1 MNSPTANNS
10 CSGFFI
16 RIKKG
21 REQKMVKISF
31 IASGI
36 ILGLATISS
45 ASASIISRSF
55 LDQALTDYATT
66 TALDLK
72 ADKADVTDLSDKIG
86 GAWPYVR
93 EMSPGLNSLSLG
105 LYPIE
110 INLENASDL
119 VRFLFGGRIESG
131 IDQGG
136 VLSILGQSVL
146 VSGAYD
152 VNTGQIDDGFRSL
165 LQLTDGWTD
174 SESKTYLGV
183 KGLNDKIGT
192 LPSGDMRPSKG
203 LAFLVP
209 SPAYTYPTTIGDS
222 IFQLYSGTLGLSGLA
237 DAVYHGNTFMG
248 QTDTTLQVKG
258 LRQIT
263 DEIGTL
269 PSGSL
274 LNQTPFT
281 DDLYK
286 STQGTE
292 SPVYPNS
299 MAELVKQIYGEFSS
313 SGNQPGLVHLLIT
326 GFPHNGGLPI
336 NSDFIGILPAMSLAE
351 NANSVANTA
360 NETAQANTAKIGTL
374 PTEIVI
380 GNSNGSIDMF
390 NITKRQSVSL
400 PKDYTL
406 SDFIQDMY
414 YGSFGVNAGLDSSP
428 FYGLSDIIDHVMYGG
443 ITGEASPLTDKQYK
457 GLIDLTLEI
466 NKIGDLPSGEFP
478 EFPGSEFLFPWL
490 NQPLTYP
497 TSLAELITAIYGNS
511 ETGVGLLAAII
522 TGFPVDRDGD
532 GGTDEYAGLLPNLDL
547 TKDAIDLA
555 NANATKIGTV
565 PDGKNLAGMISETDA
580 KIGAISPNTTVADL
594 ISKTNAKFG
603 VLPPDTTVAGM
614 IGTLPDE
621 YSTVGA
627 ALTAMKSDI
636 DAKNLPSTS
645 DDGQYVLS
653 AKKVGDTITYTWV
666 KMDLTNEEQAQ

>member
-45 ASASIISRSF
+45 ASASLISRSF

-72 ADKADVTDLSDKIG
+72 A
-86 GAWPYVR
+86 
-93 EMSPGLNSLSLG
+93 NQ
-105 LYPIE
+105 
-110 INLENASDL
+110 SDL
-119 VRFLFGGRIESG
+119 TA
-131 IDQGG
+131 
-136 VLSILGQSVL
+136 LS
-146 VSGAYD
+146 
-152 VNTGQIDDGFRSL
+152 N
-165 LQLTDGWTD
+165 
-174 SESKTYLGV
+174 
-183 KGLNDKIGT
+183 KIGT
-192 LPSGDMRPSKG
+192 LPSGEIIPSKG
-203 LAFLVP
+203 LAFLLP
-209 SPAYTYPTTIGDS
+209 DTDYTYPTSIGDFMEQMYDGYWGIS
-222 IFQLYSGTLGLSGLA
+222 VLA
-237 DAVYHGNTFMG
+237 EAVYYGNEFMG
-248 QTDTTLQVKG
+248 QTDTTRQVKG

-269 PSGSL
+269 PSGNFPEFPGYEL
-274 LNQTPFT
+274 LFPYLNQPLT
-281 DDLYK
+281 
-286 STQGTE
+286 
-292 SPVYPNS
+292 YP
-299 MAELVKQIYGEFSS
+299 
-313 SGNQPGLVHLLIT
+313 T
-326 GFPHNGGLPI
+326 
-336 NSDFIGILPAMSLAE
+336 SLAE
-351 NANSVANTA
+351 LITAIYGNSKTGAGLLGAIIAGFPVDTDGDGQFDSETGIIFNHNLAKDAIYLANANAT
-360 NETAQANTAKIGTL
+360 KIGML
-374 PTEIVI
+374 PPEIVI

-414 YGSFGVNAGLDSSP
+414 YGSFGSNAGLDSSP

-443 ITGEASPLTDKQYK
+443 ITGEASPELTGKQYK

-466 NKIGDLPSGEFP
+466 NKIGDLP
-478 EFPGSEFLFPWL
+478 
-490 NQPLTYP
+490 T
-497 TSLAELITAIYGNS
+497 
-511 ETGVGLLAAII
+511 
-522 TGFPVDRDGD
+522 
-532 GGTDEYAGLLPNLDL
+532 
-547 TKDAIDLA
+547 
-555 NANATKIGTV
+555 
-565 PDGKNLAGMISETDA
+565 
-580 KIGAISPNTTVADL
+580 
-594 ISKTNAKFG
+594 
-603 VLPPDTTVAGM
+603 PDTTVAGM
-614 IGTLPDE
+614 MGHPVLLNREQTIIPLYDLILWGSNGQIVMNPITGMTMPFPLLGLHDITAKVNKIGDLPTE
-621 YSTVGA
+621 YATVGA